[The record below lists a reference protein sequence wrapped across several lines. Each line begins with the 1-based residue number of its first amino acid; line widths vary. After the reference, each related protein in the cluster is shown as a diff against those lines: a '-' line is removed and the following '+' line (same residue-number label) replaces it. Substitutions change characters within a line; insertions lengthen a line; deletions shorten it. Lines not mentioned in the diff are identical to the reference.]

1 MMASRYDDLL
11 NNRKNSR
18 DVARSEGGLAAK
30 RPNKTKPGDHLSS
43 LVIRA
48 RDGKWDDLVEY
59 VNSDEPLTPDGRA
72 AVALLLKQLL
82 ERRAGGPSATPTD
95 DEEALQVAVW
105 FMHAARDVFIRQSE
119 GGRNRLRPE
128 ELKLLATEA
137 AAKINL
143 EYPKLA
149 SSLTRE
155 DLIGSDENKSDK
167 KSPYEV
173 GPTNHAEY
181 LIVDELRHCARPI
194 ASELVEVLVAYDKSY
209 PVKQ

>member
-1 MMASRYDDLL
+1 MASRFEKVLSECST
-11 NNRKNSR
+11 NRPTR
-18 DVARSEGGLAAK
+18 V
-30 RPNKTKPGDHLSS
+30 KPGDYLSG

-48 RDGKWDDLVEY
+48 REGKWDDLVEHI
-59 VNSDEPLTPDGRA
+59 NSDDPLTPQGRA
-72 AVALLLKQLL
+72 AVALLLRQLL
-82 ERRAGGPSATPTD
+82 ERRHGGPSGTPTD
-95 DEEALQVAVW
+95 EDEATQVAVW
-105 FMHAARDVFIRQSE
+105 FMHAARDAFIRQSE
-119 GGRNRLRPE
+119 GDRTRLRPE
-128 ELKLLATEA
+128 ELKLLATET